1 MKIVIEIGKKNYKN
15 ILNGLAVHRCVLFDA
30 IKKGTPLPK
39 AYWIERFDDEDKWL
53 ECSNCHCDSD
63 DAYKYCPNCGAE
75 MESEE

>member
-1 MKIVIEIGKKNYKN
+1 MKIVIDLSEKHYKN
-15 ILNGLAVHRCVLFDA
+15 IISHELPFGCLTNA
-30 IKKGTPLPK
+30 IKNGTPLPK

-75 MESEE
+75 MESD